1 MEGEAQVAV
10 AVEAGASALVVVAA
24 GLRRDVTRLHGQS
37 LDWMSDIPAERFTT
51 LGPPGYVFPT
61 VVSHSTLCLL
71 KRCLAENL

>member
-10 AVEAGASALVVVAA
+10 AVEAGAGALVVVAA

-37 LDWMSDIPAERFTT
+37 LDWMSDIPANRFTT
-51 LGPPGYVFPT
+51 LGPPGYTFPP